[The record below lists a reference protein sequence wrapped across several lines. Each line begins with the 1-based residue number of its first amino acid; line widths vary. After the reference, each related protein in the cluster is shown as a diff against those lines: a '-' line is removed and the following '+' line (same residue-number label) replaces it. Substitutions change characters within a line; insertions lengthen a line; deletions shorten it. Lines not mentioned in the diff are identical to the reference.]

1 MESEGAFV
9 NVGSYEIGKLIGS
22 GAFSKV
28 RLATHVTKKKQYAM
42 KIVDK
47 DKIQN
52 IKDLE
57 NVMRE
62 MHVLKNISHPNIIS
76 MHEAIEKGNK
86 LFLVLDY
93 AKRGQLQEYIVAT
106 GPIPE
111 SEARPFFVQITSG
124 LDYCHR
130 QGISH
135 RDIKPENILLVE
147 RDDKSLVC
155 KIADFGLSNDFR
167 PMEMLKT
174 ICGTPCFAAPE
185 ITQGQKYDGVAVDVW
200 SLGAT
205 LFTMVAGKEPFSS
218 ENQNELF
225 RLIQGALYSIPPF
238 CSPDVADIIG
248 KFLVVEPEKRMHLS
262 QVWQH
267 RWLAKSP
274 LSLDTL
280 LLDDQDADDKP
291 TSEGKE
297 ESPGKKEN
305 SPKRVIANL
314 RFELL
319 KTTYLASEEL
329 AKEAISEHNVVLVHL
344 KVSTRCCETFT
355 ISEAENEIPT
365 TLVIPLP
372 KTKATPMR
380 ARSRTV
386 TQPRRLSD
394 ADSKFSMPT
403 DLATIIIKDVKAVM
417 SELTKQFQDHKITT
431 KSSTARSIR
440 GERNR
445 IKFEIS
451 IYCISPAGDEAC
463 GEHKLLV
470 ASSRISGDEVNYRDI
485 CRRVLLQL

>member
-1 MESEGAFV
+1 MESECALV
-9 NVGSYEIGKLIGS
+9 NVGSYEIGNLIGS
-22 GAFSKV
+22 GAFCKV

-174 ICGTPCFAAPE
+174 ICGTP
-185 ITQGQKYDGVAVDVW
+185 W
-200 SLGAT
+200 
-205 LFTMVAGKEPFSS
+205 
-218 ENQNELF
+218 
-225 RLIQGALYSIPPF
+225 
-238 CSPDVADIIG
+238 
-248 KFLVVEPEKRMHLS
+248 LVCP
-262 QVWQH
+262 
-267 RWLAKSP
+267 
-274 LSLDTL
+274 
-280 LLDDQDADDKP
+280 
-291 TSEGKE
+291 
-297 ESPGKKEN
+297 
-305 SPKRVIANL
+305 
-314 RFELL
+314 
-319 KTTYLASEEL
+319 YCAS
-329 AKEAISEHNVVLVHL
+329 
-344 KVSTRCCETFT
+344 
-355 ISEAENEIPT
+355 
-365 TLVIPLP
+365 
-372 KTKATPMR
+372 
-380 ARSRTV
+380 
-386 TQPRRLSD
+386 
-394 ADSKFSMPT
+394 
-403 DLATIIIKDVKAVM
+403 
-417 SELTKQFQDHKITT
+417 
-431 KSSTARSIR
+431 
-440 GERNR
+440 
-445 IKFEIS
+445 
-451 IYCISPAGDEAC
+451 
-463 GEHKLLV
+463 
-470 ASSRISGDEVNYRDI
+470 
-485 CRRVLLQL
+485 